1 MLPAMLQIDGK
12 VMKITSLYQSN
23 RVCVWVCVCLF
34 VCLFV
39 CVCRVCRV
47 CVCASC
53 KTWRSRLRA
62 MALGSTES
70 LGDDLINRD
79 FIKLYQT
86 KKTTAGNS
94 LINYINLIYSYSFTL
109 CTLQICEFSWMLGFQ
124 PPLLPSLAIS
134 MTSQASPNWT
144 SWNSDLSP
152 WYASLGEFSES
163 CSYCICCNDIK
174 CISSAPTRSD

>member
-1 MLPAMLQIDGK
+1 M
-12 VMKITSLYQSN
+12 
-23 RVCVWVCVCLF
+23 CVCVC
-34 VCLFV
+34 V

-79 FIKLYQT
+79 FIKLYQ
-86 KKTTAGNS
+86 KKMTGGNS
-94 LINYINLIYSYSFTL
+94 LINYINLIYSCSFTL
-109 CTLQICEFSWMLGFQ
+109 CTLSRFVNFGCWDSNRRCFLHWQFPW
-124 PPLLPSLAIS
+124 PRDLLRR
-134 MTSQASPNWT
+134 TEQAETLIFLRDMPRSV
-144 SWNSDLSP
+144 NSVS
-152 WYASLGEFSES
+152 
-163 CSYCICCNDIK
+163 SYCMCCNDIK